1 MWPVHH
7 VSLSRDLTLIIF
19 MKLLRGGKGE
29 YKIKYLSAVFMNVRA
44 PRARDAAAA

>member
-1 MWPVHH
+1 
-7 VSLSRDLTLIIF
+7 

-29 YKIKYLSAVFMNVRA
+29 YKIKYLSAVFMNVRIVRA